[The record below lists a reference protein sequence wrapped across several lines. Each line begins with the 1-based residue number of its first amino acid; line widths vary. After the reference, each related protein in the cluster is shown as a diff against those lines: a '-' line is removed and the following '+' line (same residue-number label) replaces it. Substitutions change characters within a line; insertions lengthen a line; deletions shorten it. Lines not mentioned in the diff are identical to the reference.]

1 MKNPPVLFF
10 SSFTAY
16 GPARFA
22 DLQDSATI
30 RTAMTTTLLHV
41 GNAITPKGEISGAG
55 ILIRDGGIEAIGS
68 RADLTLPSG
77 AQEVRAEDCI
87 AIPGF
92 IDVHI
97 HGAGGRDVME
107 GSADA
112 LGAVTAKLAQFGTT
126 SLLATTVTADADD
139 TCRAVEGISSYI
151 ATQHETNKPRAEILG
166 IHFEGPFLSKER
178 RGVHPTEFLQ
188 LPSAEFLQ
196 RLIHASSGNARIIT
210 IAPELL
216 GAMPCIDAARSL
228 GMVVSIGHTDATYEQ
243 ARAAVA
249 HGAHHATH
257 VYNAMRPFTH
267 RDPGVIGAVLT
278 TPEVTAELIADGIHV
293 DEIAMKVLLQ
303 AKGASGV
310 VLISDGLSATGMPD
324 GKYMLGSMEVTVS
337 GGVCRN
343 AEGKLAGSTLT
354 LDRALR
360 NVVKLGVPLAGAV
373 QMLTL
378 NPATLLGIEFKKG
391 ALRTGAD
398 ADIVLLNDSLEI
410 AQVWARGDSVH

>member
-1 MKNPPVLFF
+1 
-10 SSFTAY
+10 
-16 GPARFA
+16 
-22 DLQDSATI
+22 
-30 RTAMTTTLLHV
+30 MTTTLLHA
-41 GNAITPKGEISGAG
+41 GKAITPKGEIPDVG
-55 ILIRDGGIEAIGS
+55 IVFRDGEIETVGPRS
-68 RADLTLPSG
+68 GMELPGG
-77 AQEVRAEDCI
+77 AVEVLATEYT

-92 IDVHI
+92 VDVHI
-97 HGAGGRDVME
+97 HGAGGHDVME
-107 GSADA
+107 ADA
-112 LGAVTAKLAQFGTT
+112 TALSTITSRLAAFGTT
-126 SLLATTVTADADD
+126 SILATTVTASADE
-139 TCRAVEGISSYI
+139 TCRAVEGISKYI
-151 ATQHETNKPRAEILG
+151 PGQYQTNEARAEILG

-178 RGVHPTEFLQ
+178 RGVHPAEWLQ
-188 LPSAEFLQ
+188 LPSAELLQ
-196 RLIHASSGNARIIT
+196 RFLEASSGNARILT

-278 TPEVTAELIADGIHV
+278 TPEVTAELIADCVHV
-293 DEIAMKVLLQ
+293 DDVAMKVLLQ
-303 AKGASGV
+303 AKGAGRV
-310 VLISDGLSATGMPD
+310 ILISDGISATGMPD
-324 GKYMLGSMEVTVS
+324 GKYMLGGLEVTVS

-343 AEGKLAGSTLT
+343 AEGRLAGSTLT

-360 NVVKLGVPLAGAV
+360 NVVKLGVPLADAV
-373 QMLTL
+373 RMLTL

-398 ADIVLLNDSLEI
+398 ADIVLLNEGLEI
-410 AQVWARGDSVH
+410 ARVWARGTPAQ